1 MTANFWTKIA
11 INAYIRISTRDN
23 ENVITYNRGFS
34 WSGNPKKAFLHGSK
48 ERCHGNQILA
58 KIGKRYDKNGHNF
71 SCMQHILAE
80 FGFEIGL
87 CYEGIHLWQSRT
99 QWTKGGYHGNQ
110 FWTKIAIN
118 AFLRETTRM

>member
-1 MTANFWTKIA
+1 MATNSGTKIA
-11 INAYIRISTRDN
+11 INAYKCISTKDID
-23 ENVITYNRGFS
+23 NVITYNRGFS

-80 FGFEIGL
+80 FGFEIGYVL
-87 CYEGIHLWQSRT
+87 S
-99 QWTKGGYHGNQ
+99 GNSYV
-110 FWTKIAIN
+110 T
-118 AFLRETTRM
+118 LL